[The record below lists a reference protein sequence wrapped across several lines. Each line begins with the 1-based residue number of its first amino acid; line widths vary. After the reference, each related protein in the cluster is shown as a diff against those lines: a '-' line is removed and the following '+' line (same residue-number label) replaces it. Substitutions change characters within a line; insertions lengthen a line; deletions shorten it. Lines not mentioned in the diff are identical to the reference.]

1 MDLAGVIL
9 DIYDDPKGLV
19 LRNKLAGKQLSQK
32 LAASRLL
39 EHGELEQLPD
49 HLFALVATN
58 HGDTL
63 RKYAMHDEGHLTTSI
78 IYFAECGHLLP
89 DHVRQKVAANLV
101 EGCGWYDQTPP
112 EFLTKLAFLETAM
125 NALTVGQG
133 LGDMANTSRSES
145 ARGRERMDVFR
156 ANQMAGA
163 KVGSVAD
170 NPVLNPIGSQ
180 IRRARRLSGEK
191 VASGR
196 EVQLTMDQDAAMQR
210 AEGPESGYIF
220 GPLDQFSQHGPTH
233 KKLERQVSQGE
244 MIEIS
249 KKSDLTNTEAMT
261 HQRRPSDD
269 SRPTPVRSADVT
281 SKTSSLGVSVDLTN
295 ESAPVRTKKASS
307 QRFALPHLNL
317 YPIDSAAQLKQAS
330 EYLDEHLYAFLPV
343 DRRAFAQSLL
353 DRAEELGVKVSG
365 SALAYGGR
373 EYGPFVEP
381 ELHARVES
389 FRGTGHESVYEVLLE
404 KFSSVSPAVLAEMLR
419 EADHDS
425 GAKLAYGRPGVGFRD
440 PYEAVYGRPKLAEEM
455 PPEED
460 TYSWRSG
467 GDYVNGQMLKALA
480 SRKADLDV
488 SFGSGFSHSF
498 ARDPVGIFKSMP
510 DPQKVV
516 LSRLASDNSSQTF
529 RI

>member
-19 LRNKLAGKQLSQK
+19 LRNKLAGKHLSQK

-39 EHGELEQLPD
+39 EHDELERLPD
-49 HLFALVATN
+49 HLFALVASN

-78 IYFAECGHLLP
+78 IYFSECGHLLP
-89 DHVRQKVAANLV
+89 DHVRQKVAGNLV
-101 EGCGWYDQTPP
+101 EGCSWYDQAPP
-112 EFLTKLAFLETAM
+112 GFLTKLALLETAM

-133 LGDMANTSRSES
+133 IGDMSNVARSES

-233 KKLERQVSQGE
+233 KKLERQVAPGE
-244 MIEIS
+244 MIEDV
-249 KKSDLTNTEAMT
+249 KKADLTGSEVMT
-261 HQRRPSDD
+261 HQQRSGHSHDR
-269 SRPTPVRSADVT
+269 TPVRNADVN
-281 SKTSSLGVSVDLTN
+281 SKTSSLDLTH
-295 ESAPVRTKKASS
+295 ETAPVRTKKASA
-307 QRFALPHLNL
+307 RYFALPTRDL
-317 YPIDSAAQLKQAS
+317 YPIDSVGQLKQAS
-330 EYLDEHLYAFLPV
+330 SYLDEHLYSFTPFE
-343 DRRAFAQSLL
+343 RRIFAQSLL
-353 DRAEELGVKVSG
+353 DRADDLGVKLSG
-365 SALAYGGR
+365 SALAYGGQ
-373 EYGPFVEP
+373 EYGPFVEM
-381 ELHARVES
+381 ELHARVEG
-389 FRGTGHESVYEVLLE
+389 FRGTGHEAVYEVLLD
-404 KFSSVSPAVLAEMLR
+404 KFSSVSPTVLAEMLR
-419 EADHDS
+419 EADQES

-440 PYEAVYGRPKLAEEM
+440 PYEAVYGRPKLAEVQ
-455 PPEED
+455 PAEEEV
-460 TYSWRSG
+460 YSWRSG
-467 GDYVNGQMLKALA
+467 GDYVNGQMLKSLA
-480 SRKADLDV
+480 SRKADLDM
-488 SFGSGFSHSF
+488 SFGSGFSQSF
-498 ARDPVGIFKSMP
+498 AKDPVGIFKSMP

>member
-39 EHGELEQLPD
+39 EHDELEQLPD

-89 DHVRQKVAANLV
+89 DHVRQKVAANLI

-112 EFLTKLAFLETAM
+112 EFLTKLALLETAM

-163 KVGSVAD
+163 KV
-170 NPVLNPIGSQ
+170 
-180 IRRARRLSGEK
+180 
-191 VASGR
+191 ASGR

-210 AEGPESGYIF
+210 AEGPESGHIF

-233 KKLERQVSQGE
+233 KKLDRQVAHGE
-244 MIEIS
+244 VIEDG
-249 KKSDLTNTEAMT
+249 KKADLTNTEAMT

-269 SRPTPVRSADVT
+269 SRPTPVRSANVT
-281 SKTSSLGVSVDLTN
+281 SKTSSLGMLVDLTN

-307 QRFALPHLNL
+307 QRFALPHLSL
-317 YPIDSAAQLKQAS
+317 YPIDSASQLKQAS
-330 EYLDEHLYAFLPV
+330 EYFDEHLYSFLPV
-343 DRRAFAQSLL
+343 ERRAFAQSLL
-353 DRAEELGVKVSG
+353 DRAEELGVKVAG
-365 SALAYGGR
+365 AALAYGGR

-389 FRGTGHESVYEVLLE
+389 FRGTGHEAVYEVLLE

-419 EADHDS
+419 EADHES

-440 PYEAVYGRPKLAEEM
+440 PYEAVYGLPKLAEME
-455 PPEED
+455 PAKED
-460 TYSWRSG
+460 VYSWRSG

-480 SRKADLDV
+480 LRKADLDT

-498 ARDPVGIFKSMP
+498 MKDPVGIFKSMP